1 MLLSTLN
8 WSCFKYGYAEC
19 RLYCTCCSTRV
30 DSIYIPKIEK
40 TAILNKPTVGQR
52 LVVNKKLKLVSKKK
66 HDAGVFGYE
75 TRQAFKE
82 KAKEYEDIMTKGKKK
97 K

>member
-1 MLLSTLN
+1 M
-8 WSCFKYGYAEC
+8 
-19 RLYCTCCSTRV
+19 
-30 DSIYIPKIEK
+30 
-40 TAILNKPTVGQR
+40 NKRTMGQP